1 MQLFNQIITM
11 LNRLAELLGYLVGKS
26 KQAKADKEQEQ
37 HQKNIANIE
46 NDPANFGKNHFGK
59 KDGE

>member
-1 MQLFNQIITM
+1 MQLFNQIMTL
-11 LNRLAELLGYLVGKS
+11 LNRLAELLGYLAGKS
-26 KQAKADKEQEQ
+26 KQAEADKEQEQ

-59 KDGE
+59 RDGE